1 VEKLLAFSKQPEN
14 SSLGHALQ
22 AYHYHY
28 LGHPDAAADQL
39 RAALGNSDPARLA
52 LELKKLLGSGQTVSR
67 EALPSPLSVN
77 E

>member
-1 VEKLLAFSKQPEN
+1 QPEN

-39 RAALGNSDPARLA
+39 RAALRNSDPPRLA
-52 LELKKLLGSGQTVSR
+52 IELKKLLGSGPTASE
-67 EALPSPLSVN
+67 EALPSPLTVN